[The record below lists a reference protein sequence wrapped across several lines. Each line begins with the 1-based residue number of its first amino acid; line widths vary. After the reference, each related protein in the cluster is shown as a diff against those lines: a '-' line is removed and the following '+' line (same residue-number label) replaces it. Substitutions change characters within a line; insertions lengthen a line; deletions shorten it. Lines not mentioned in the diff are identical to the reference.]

1 MQNRWNDAEAGTTP
15 IDQLV
20 YLSRIMGQDEALV
33 VWGGGNTSIKVGEPD
48 LLGRQT
54 RLLLLKGTGSDMK
67 AALPKDFPG
76 VRLEE
81 IRASFDREQMTDEE
95 MTAYF
100 ARCMVDP
107 AAPRPSIET
116 LLHGYLEA
124 KAVAHSHADAILSLT
139 NTQGREETVNEVY
152 GSDAAIVGYR
162 RPGFQLAKEVALAVQ
177 ANPDAQGVVLMNH
190 GLITWGETAKEAY
203 DRHIEMV
210 ARAERFI
217 QQKAAGR
224 NVLGATSTATLP
236 AEQRRAVAAQVAPV
250 LRGALSDPT
259 RKILR
264 FDDSP
269 DVLEFASS
277 DRVRDLARVGAA
289 TPDHM
294 LNTKRRPLVVDTN
307 ASDPDAVVAA
317 VRGAVD
323 EYKASEVAHY
333 ERFKTDE
340 PLMDPAPR
348 VILVPG
354 VGMWTAGKDARACIV
369 PSDIYHHTVNVIS
382 GAEAVDRY
390 ASLNERDAF
399 DAEYWPLE
407 LYKLTL
413 APKDREL
420 AGRVALV
427 TGGAGGIGRAIAR
440 RLAEEGAHVV
450 VTDLDERSAADVAQ
464 GLTKQ
469 FGIGR
474 GASTRLDVT
483 DEASVR
489 AAFEF
494 ARLTYGGLDLLI
506 SNAGIAHVAPLD
518 ELTLVDWERSLAV
531 NATGHFLAARE
542 ALRLFK
548 EQGIGG
554 AMVFVATKNVTAPGK
569 DFGAYSAAK
578 AAEAQLARVLAI
590 EGGPHGIR
598 VNMVNPDAIF
608 EGSGLWSD
616 EVRQQRAASYGIPVD
631 QLEGHYASRNLLG
644 ARVTADDV
652 AEAVLWLST
661 DRSAKTTGAM
671 IPVDGGVREAFPR

>member
-33 VWGGGNTSIKVGEPD
+33 VWGGGNTSIKVEEPD

-54 RLLLLKGTGSDMK
+54 RLLLIKGTGSDMK